1 MNDSHNVLQSEEKN
15 AMADFGQIKS
25 INYLPADKIILAYIS
40 QAMKLTNEGVK
51 LPRKEKVKE
60 VPDLHQ
66 DFINALASYKSA
78 KAHFNK
84 FSPSQRREYIKW
96 INDAKTEATHLS
108 VLQMPFFGY
117 TKENHETGNTKN
129 DRRAYYLTLSLLTP
143 KKYFLIATWIQH

>member
-1 MNDSHNVLQSEEKN
+1 MNDLHNVLQKEEKN
-15 AMADFGQIKS
+15 AMADFGQIRS
-25 INYLPADKIILAYIS
+25 INNLPADKIILAYIS

-60 VPDLHQ
+60 VPDLHP

-96 INDAKTEATHLS
+96 INDAKTEATRLKRIADA
-108 VLQMPFFGY
+108 VIWL
-117 TKENHETGNTKN
+117 HEGKS
-129 DRRAYYLTLSLLTP
+129 R
-143 KKYFLIATWIQH
+143 KWKYEKC